1 MSKIKLYFL
10 TGFLGAGKTT
20 ILRNLLENMEGTKVG
35 VIQNE
40 LGKISI
46 DGTVLQNNDIQM
58 IELNR
63 GSIFCSC
70 LRLSFVDA
78 LTQMAQKGLEY
89 VFVESS
95 GFGDPSNAEEI
106 LAKFDVIVD
115 ASDNFPTRYLLSDT
129 CMKLGKPD
137 VYGAICEFAGQ
148 VTVFALDGPCLRCLC
163 PEAEDPS
170 GNPNSAAYGVLGVIP
185 GMIGCM
191 QAAEVLKLLLGKGE
205 PLIGKMLFIDAKTWS
220 TDLIEV
226 PVHPQCSCHAHTKVH
241 RT

>member
-1 MSKIKLYFL
+1 
-10 TGFLGAGKTT
+10 
-20 ILRNLLENMEGTKVG
+20 
-35 VIQNE
+35 
-40 LGKISI
+40 
-46 DGTVLQNNDIQM
+46 
-58 IELNR
+58 
-63 GSIFCSC
+63 
-70 LRLSFVDA
+70 
-78 LTQMAQKGLEY
+78 
-89 VFVESS
+89 
-95 GFGDPSNAEEI
+95 
-106 LAKFDVIVD
+106 
-115 ASDNFPTRYLLSDT
+115 
-129 CMKLGKPD
+129 MKLGKPD

-148 VTVFALDGPCLRCLC
+148 VTVFASDGPCLRCLC

>member
-10 TGFLGAGKTT
+10 TGFLGSGKTT

-148 VTVFALDGPCLRCLC
+148 VTVFASDGPCLRCLC